1 MASSRVRTQ
10 RLEAVPVRE
19 CVSLVARMGL
29 RKKEIKLTGQLC
41 NAVFIGV
48 GASRPETGSLV
59 GVRAQKNGDF
69 GEFSFAVAYLRILG
83 DEDVVDGGEP
93 L

>member
-1 MASSRVRTQ
+1 
-10 RLEAVPVRE
+10 
-19 CVSLVARMGL
+19 MGL
-29 RKKEIKLTGQLC
+29 RKKIKLTGQLC
-41 NAVFIGV
+41 NAIFISV
-48 GASRPETGSLV
+48 CACRSETGSLV

-69 GEFSFAVAYLRILG
+69 GEFAFTVAYLRILG